1 MLPDKYDIQ
10 ALFAEGSFEKVI
22 KSINR
27 FSKKENI
34 VFIDGLKFGDIHF
47 GLAAFYT
54 GWINGGHTHTWN
66 PEKFNIPVSEGKA
79 AVCMFKTDSTW
90 FLQLARNTG
99 ITEQTITKVSH
110 INQITDT
117 IKDQW
122 KKGFDITNMCSN
134 NDGIYMVCSK
144 GLDLVQSYYISQ
156 DIPYDFIKKKVK
168 EGQVLIDILDIGDS
182 YLWMFSSNTAFND
195 MHFQIDPGYDKLI
208 EIRDKIIS
216 DDGYNGYHLSFIRI
230 VVGNLLFVFHK

>member
-1 MLPDKYDIQ
+1 MLPNKYDIQ

-54 GWINGGHTHTWN
+54 GWINGGQTHTWN

-79 AVCMFKTDSTW
+79 AVCMFKSDSTW

-99 ITEQTITKVSH
+99 IKEQTITKVSH
-110 INQITDT
+110 INQIAET

-122 KKGFDITNMCSN
+122 KKGFDITNMCSDN
-134 NDGIYMVCSK
+134 ESIYMVCSK
-144 GLDLVQSYYISQ
+144 GLDLVQSYYICK
-156 DIPYDFIKKKVK
+156 DIPYGFIKKKVK
-168 EGQVLIDILDIGDS
+168 VGQVLIDILDIGTS
-182 YLWMFSSNTAFND
+182 YVWLFSANTAYNE
-195 MHFQIDPGYDKLI
+195 MHFVIDPDYDKVVDI
-208 EIRDKIIS
+208 KDNIITTE
-216 DDGYNGYHLSFIRI
+216 GYNGYSLSFIRI
-230 VVGNLLFVFHK
+230 INGQLLFVFHK